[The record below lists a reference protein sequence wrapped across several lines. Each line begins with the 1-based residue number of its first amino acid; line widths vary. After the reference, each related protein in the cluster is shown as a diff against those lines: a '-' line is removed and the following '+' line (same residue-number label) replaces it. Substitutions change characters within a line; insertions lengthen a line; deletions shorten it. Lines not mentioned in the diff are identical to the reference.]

1 MKKVFTI
8 FLLCTLFLTSFSQT
22 GLDLSKVEKK
32 EWLKDAGFGM
42 FIHWSVD
49 VQLGTVISHSLAG
62 ASEDY
67 INKYIN
73 ELPRTFNP
81 TDWNPERIVI
91 LAKNAGMKYIVFTT
105 KHHSGFCWWPTKTT
119 DFGIAH
125 TPYQRDVVMEF
136 VEACRKWDM
145 KIGFY
150 YSSEDFVYVYQQGI
164 KDIRR
169 RQHWEKAEAI
179 HTRYKKYVLDQV
191 NELLTNYGPIDMFFL
206 DSEVL
211 KEEVKAAVWKLQP
224 DILISRGVIHT
235 PEQFVPGQMIDEVW
249 ESNMTMG
256 SQWQYKPTNDHYKSG
271 TELINLLIEA
281 RAKGGSYLLNIGPD
295 QYGELN
301 EGQRGRLMEIAAW
314 NFVNHEAIQNVQ
326 PWIISNEGPIW
337 FTKKKD
343 ENAVYAYLT
352 NIQDWPRGQRKSFL
366 LRSVKATSATKI
378 SVLGQSGNLVEYQPE
393 NDGKAYFEQSA
404 AGLSVSVVRA
414 QRIYNNHRWPNP
426 IVVKLENV
434 EPALKPAVF
443 LTEQAKPVET
453 TKIVFSMNL
462 VDQGDGKDF
471 RVGFEYRPLQ
481 STLNEEFNA
490 NWIQTDVFVISE
502 NGTHQL
508 EVKDEIFGNVT
519 EFEYR
524 SILYQGDLKMDGNLL
539 TIRLGGKEYSTG
551 LPKK

>member
-1 MKKVFTI
+1 MKKIIT
-8 FLLCTLFLTSFSQT
+8 LLFCLTFFLTTFSQT
-22 GLDLSKVEKK
+22 GLDLNKVEKK

-73 ELPRTFNP
+73 DLPQTFNP
-81 TDWNPERIVI
+81 TDWDAERIVV

-119 DFGIAH
+119 DFGIAN
-125 TPYQRDVVMEF
+125 TPYQKDVVKEF

-179 HTRYKKYVLDQV
+179 QQQYKKYVLDQV
-191 NELLTNYGPIDMFFL
+191 NELLTNYGPIDLFFL

-211 KEEVKAAVWKLQP
+211 KEEVKAEVWKLQP
-224 DILISRGVIHT
+224 DMLISRGVILT

-271 TELINLLIEA
+271 TELINVLIEA

-314 NFVNHEAIQNVQ
+314 NFVNHEAIQNVR
-326 PWIISNEGPIW
+326 PWIISNESNIW

-343 ENAVYAYLT
+343 ENTVFAYLT
-352 NIQDWPRGQRKSFL
+352 GIPNWPRGERKQFL
-366 LRSVKATSATKI
+366 LRSIKATAATKI

-393 NDGKAYFEQSA
+393 NDGKAYFEQTA
-404 AGLSVSVVRA
+404 EGLSVSVVRA

-434 EPALKPAVF
+434 APALKPAVF
-443 LTEQAKPVET
+443 LTDSAKPKAPT
-453 TKIVFSMNL
+453 DLIFSLNL
-462 VDQGDGKDF
+462 KDRGDGDVF
-471 RVGFEYRPLQ
+471 RAGFEYRPLQ

-490 NWIQTDVFVISE
+490 DWTQTDIFTLS
-502 NGTHQL
+502 GTGIHQL
-508 EVKDEIFGNVT
+508 EVQDKALESVKEI
-519 EFEYR
+519 EYR
-524 SILYQGDLKMDGNLL
+524 AILYQDDLRVEGNLL
-539 TIRLGGKEYSTG
+539 TLRLGGKEYSTG

>member
-1 MKKVFTI
+1 MKKIIT
-8 FLLCTLFLTSFSQT
+8 LLFCLAFFLTTFSQT
-22 GLDLSKVEKK
+22 GLDLNKVEKK

-73 ELPRTFNP
+73 DLPQTFNP
-81 TDWNPERIVI
+81 TDWDAERIVV

-119 DFGIAH
+119 DFGIAN
-125 TPYQRDVVMEF
+125 TPYQKDVVKEF

-179 HTRYKKYVLDQV
+179 QQQYKKYVLDQV
-191 NELLTNYGPIDMFFL
+191 NELLTNYGPIDLFFL

-211 KEEVKAAVWKLQP
+211 KEEVKAEVWKLQP
-224 DILISRGVIHT
+224 DMLISRGVILT

-271 TELINLLIEA
+271 TELINVLIEA

-314 NFVNHEAIQNVQ
+314 NFVNHEAIQNVR
-326 PWIISNEGPIW
+326 PWIISNESNIW

-343 ENAVYAYLT
+343 ENTVFAYLT
-352 NIQDWPRGQRKSFL
+352 GIPNWPRGERKQFL
-366 LRSVKATSATKI
+366 LRSIKATAATKI

-393 NDGKAYFEQSA
+393 NDGKAYFEQTA
-404 AGLSVSVVRA
+404 EGLSVSVVRA

-434 EPALKPAVF
+434 APALKPAVF
-443 LTEQAKPVET
+443 LTDSAKP
-453 TKIVFSMNL
+453 KAPIDLIFSL
-462 VDQGDGKDF
+462 DLKDRGDGDVF
-471 RVGFEYRPLQ
+471 RAGFEYRPLQ

-490 NWIQTDVFVISE
+490 DWTQTDIFTLS
-502 NGTHQL
+502 GTGIHQL
-508 EVKDEIFGNVT
+508 EVQDKALESVKEI
-519 EFEYR
+519 EYR
-524 SILYQGDLKMDGNLL
+524 AILYQDDLRVEGNLL
-539 TIRLGGKEYSTG
+539 TLRLGGKEYSTG